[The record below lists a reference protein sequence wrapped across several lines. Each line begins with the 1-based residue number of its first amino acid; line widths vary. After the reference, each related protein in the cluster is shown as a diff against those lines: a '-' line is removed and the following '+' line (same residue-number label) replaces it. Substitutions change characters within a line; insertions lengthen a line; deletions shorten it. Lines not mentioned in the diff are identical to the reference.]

1 MDLKEKYK
9 LYKSFFEII
18 SKDEITDVIL
28 NSLESVPFIKYSKNK
43 NIKVVYSPVMTFI
56 LIKDKIESKSEI
68 NEMESLYEFYNQII
82 RNSIYEKIN
91 DNFMEKIKNNPQY
104 LEILEER
111 HLNSTKTTQNRML
124 SFLTTIFSVQL
135 EEENKE
141 PVKKNIGRAYTHPY
155 HSGFKKIKYNLIFNF
170 L

>member
-82 RNSIYEKIN
+82 RNSIY
-91 DNFMEKIKNNPQY
+91 
-104 LEILEER
+104 
-111 HLNSTKTTQNRML
+111 
-124 SFLTTIFSVQL
+124 
-135 EEENKE
+135 
-141 PVKKNIGRAYTHPY
+141 
-155 HSGFKKIKYNLIFNF
+155 
-170 L
+170 